1 MAVNPF
7 INIFRSKEEAFYFRN
22 SQINTQFIFRG
33 VQLLPFNTEKYLQ
46 ITATPFGINLEDY
59 QVNVV
64 DLCTDEKTDIT
75 PYFLVESLTNDLD
88 GAPQLYWSLFN
99 VQIDFGY
106 RLVYL
111 EINQIPGETFYST
124 PFLLTEVEIEKTSQ
138 IHYKETK
145 EDVFQSVSLQTWF
158 LDESK
163 KTELTTYYE
172 VSTKNTVSRALK
184 TNYLYI
190 FRTEMIP
197 KSVVIGLT
205 YALESPVLYVNSVRS
220 SLFEAIEIPDKE
232 FQENFIS
239 VDFSISQNLKDN
251 FFKRPDYSGIDY
263 GFEYNTDLPFPG
275 GVDTFDETFDS
286 TFN

>member
-22 SQINTQFIFRG
+22 SQINTQFIFKG

-46 ITATPFGINLEDY
+46 ITATPFGISLEDW

-64 DLCTDEKTDIT
+64 DLCTEEKTDIT
-75 PYFLVESLTNDLD
+75 PYFFVEYLTNDLD
-88 GAPQLYWSLFN
+88 GAPQLYWSLFG
-99 VQIDFGY
+99 VPIDFGY

-111 EINQIPGETFYST
+111 EINQNIGETFYSS

-145 EDVFQSVSLQTWF
+145 EDVFQSIGLQTWF
-158 LDESK
+158 LDEGK
-163 KTELTTYYE
+163 RTELTTYYE

-184 TNYLYI
+184 TNYLHI
-190 FRTEMIP
+190 FSTEMLP
-197 KSVVIGLT
+197 KSVIINLT

-220 SLFEAIEIPDKE
+220 SLFEAIDIPDKE
-232 FQENFIS
+232 FQENFTS

-263 GFEYNTDLPFPG
+263 GTEYDTNVPSPG
-275 GVDTFDETFDS
+275 GVGVFDATFDA